1 MHDAD
6 LRRSAFGKTRNDS
19 VSVVIIEWTE
29 SKNEKNFK
37 VWLSPYINQET
48 FWKM

>member
-1 MHDAD
+1 MPPSVVIKMHDAD

-29 SKNEKNFK
+29 SKTKR
-37 VWLSPYINQET
+37 I
-48 FWKM
+48 